1 MARRHQ
7 SRRARNQ
14 AKWDAHASTIKTT
27 RPTTKIKTGDTSGP
41 IMPGLGS
48 YAGGEAPVF
57 TTGGVSPVPHTP
69 TVTQRKG
76 INLKPF
82 ADHIPG
88 TPGTWTSDNDWDSS
102 ATGAGSALV
111 KTDHVRHDKMVWA
124 RVNLES
130 NRRCTASEEK
140 CAKNHGSK
148 CGPGRVWENVTPH
161 RELLD
166 IERAKLDVREAHES
180 AMMATDRPSG
190 AEKFKTHAER
200 HEGDAK
206 AGLYRDGLG
215 RIMRT
220 VDMDG
225 WNGENGD
232 RFTLGRTMLGGG
244 VGWDSPSLTC
254 DLADDGRVIILEVNT
269 VTGETR
275 PRGQSVIGRVDST
288 MSTTDYAQL
297 HSVPIRRN
305 AMQRAQEAAKAK
317 ALRAEARDAKRAA
330 KEQDRIQRK
339 LDRAT
344 GQGGASH
351 VSRAE
356 MDEAARAVLAAR
368 GVTEPTKTM
377 MAAARD
383 MIAHQK
389 QINEYV
395 GGNA

>member
-14 AKWDAHASTIKTT
+14 AKWDAHASAQTKTT
-27 RPTTKIKTGDTSGP
+27 RSPKISDDGP

-48 YAGGEAPVF
+48 YAGGKAPVF
-57 TTGGVSPVPHTP
+57 ASGGVSPVPRQP

-88 TPGTWTSDNDWDSS
+88 TPGTWTSANDWDSS
-102 ATGAGSALV
+102 ATGAGAALV

-130 NRRCTASEEK
+130 NRRCTAPEDK

-166 IERAKLDVREAHES
+166 TERAKLGVREAHES

-190 AEKFKTHAER
+190 AEKFHTYAQR

-220 VDMDG
+220 MDMDDSTDG
-225 WNGENGD
+225 GVRVDHDWRESDPTSLSCDLDPETSRVRIMVVN
-232 RFTLGRTMLGGG
+232 GRT
-244 VGWDSPSLTC
+244 
-254 DLADDGRVIILEVNT
+254 
-269 VTGETR
+269 GER
-275 PRGQSVIGRVDST
+275 QPRGKVIVCGTEGVMT
-288 MSTTDYAQL
+288 TTDYAQL
-297 HSVPIRRN
+297 HGVPIQRN
-305 AMQRAQEAAKAK
+305 AAQRAHEAAKAK

-330 KEQDRIQRK
+330 KEQDRIQRR
-339 LDRAT
+339 LDRAA
-344 GQGGASH
+344 GRGGASH

-368 GVTEPTKTM
+368 GVTEPTKAM

-383 MIAHQK
+383 MIAHQR